1 MYTDQCSS
9 TMPSCEF
16 FSKFGSH
23 HLFLSDREFNCFEI
37 VCTNSTFRSRYLDNS
52 KLQKNQL
59 DKMESRLSA
68 GERKIS
74 ELEDSTEEITCNTEQ
89 RDDEKNMRER

>member
-1 MYTDQCSS
+1 
-9 TMPSCEF
+9 
-16 FSKFGSH
+16 
-23 HLFLSDREFNCFEI
+23 
-37 VCTNSTFRSRYLDNS
+37 
-52 KLQKNQL
+52 
-59 DKMESRLSA
+59 MESRLSA